1 MNMPQQPI
9 TGQLL
14 RNEKLAKYT
23 SWRVGGEAEN
33 MFIPSDKKDLGLFI
47 AGLNKNEDVF
57 WLGLGSNLLIRDGG
71 LDGTVINLR
80 GKVKQMHLLD
90 ETHLYVECG
99 VPCAHIARFCV
110 ENNLAG
116 AEFFAGIPGTMGGA
130 LKMNAGAF
138 GSETWDLVEQVE
150 VQLAGEKSVKKEANE
165 FEIGYRSVKGI
176 DSACFLS
183 AILKLEVA
191 KDQKGQEQIKAL
203 LAKRNATQP
212 TNLPSCGSV
221 FRNPENDYAARL
233 IEVSELKGYRI
244 GGAEVSTKHANFIVN
259 TGSATAADIE
269 QLIAYVQEQVYKQQG
284 IKLHTEVC
292 ILGKAAHE

>member
-1 MNMPQQPI
+1 MTMSHRQV
-9 TGQLL
+9 TGDIL
-14 RNEKLAKYT
+14 RHETLAKYT
-23 SWRVGGEAEN
+23 SWRVGGEAER
-33 MFIPSDKKDLGLFI
+33 MFIPSDKADLQLFI
-47 AGLNKNEDVF
+47 ASLSKDEKVF

-71 LDGTVINLR
+71 LAGTVVNTR
-80 GKVKQMHLLD
+80 GKVKKMHLLD

-99 VPCAHIARFCV
+99 VPCAHIARFCA
-110 ENNLAG
+110 ENNLAN

-138 GSETWDLVEQVE
+138 GSETWGLVEQVE
-150 VQLAGEKSVKKEANE
+150 VQLIGEEPSNRAANE
-165 FEIGYRSVKGI
+165 FDIAYRSVNGV

-183 AILKLEVA
+183 AILKLEPA
-191 KDQKGQEQIKAL
+191 NDEKGQARIKEL

-233 IEVSELKGYRI
+233 IEKSDLKAYKI

-259 TGSATAADIE
+259 TGNATAADIE
-269 QLIAYVQEQVYKQQG
+269 QLIAYVQTEVYKLQG
-284 IKLHTEVC
+284 VQLQTEVC
-292 ILGKAAHE
+292 IIGEPIL